1 MRIDALNQVSQLYQ
15 TSKPKKVLKNKE
27 NDTSDKFEISQSAK
41 DYQTAKTLTAQ
52 AKVKTSSDIRE
63 EKVAELK
70 EAVTSG
76 AYNVSAAEIADK
88 MIGKYFDSIF

>member
-41 DYQTAKTLTAQ
+41 DYQTAKA
-52 AKVKTSSDIRE
+52 AVKTSSDIME
-63 EKVAELK
+63 DKVAELK

-88 MIGKYFDSIF
+88 MVGKYFDSIF

>member
-27 NDTSDKFEISQSAK
+27 NDTSDKFEISQ
-41 DYQTAKTLTAQ
+41 TAKA
-52 AKVKTSSDIRE
+52 AVKTSSDIRE
-63 EKVAELK
+63 DKVAELK

-76 AYNVSAAEIADK
+76 TYNVSAAEIADK
-88 MIGKYFDSIF
+88 MVGKYFDSIF